1 MDGIKTAMQ
10 QINELPKKI
19 YSGDENLQNQINE
32 LFNKV
37 RQLER
42 TNKSLQERGA
52 SLNMKNRKLK
62 DQNGQLREEIKK
74 PGEERG
80 QALRNKQDELK
91 ELNSVWPVVIT
102 TEMMTLSKNNF
113 EAASLV
119 EYGRLV
125 GGYVYCFYIN

>member
-19 YSGDENLQNQINE
+19 YSGDESLQNQINE

-37 RQLER
+37 RQLEE
-42 TNKSLQERGA
+42 TNKSLQERA
-52 SLNMKNRKLK
+52 VQLEDENRKLK

-91 ELNSVWPVVIT
+91 ELNSVCPVVIT

>member
-42 TNKSLQERGA
+42 TNKSL
-52 SLNMKNRKLK
+52 
-62 DQNGQLREEIKK
+62 
-74 PGEERG
+74 
-80 QALRNKQDELK
+80 
-91 ELNSVWPVVIT
+91 
-102 TEMMTLSKNNF
+102 
-113 EAASLV
+113 
-119 EYGRLV
+119 
-125 GGYVYCFYIN
+125 